1 VRTPSNY
8 WQSSDKRQIN
18 QKTSVEEAEKRQNE
32 RIAPLHNQ
40 NTTNDSTPNTSS
52 YGTCWKCSNAI
63 AIPGLT
69 ANYCPTCGWIVN
81 RSKQQ
86 KGLGQ

>member
-1 VRTPSNY
+1 MIRSP
-8 WQSSDKRQIN
+8 I
-18 QKTSVEEAEKRQNE
+18 
-32 RIAPLHNQ
+32 IAPKSRNTLHLTSPELVREDWLSSGIA
-40 NTTNDSTPNTSS
+40 NTD
-52 YGTCWKCSNAI
+52 AI

-86 KGLGQ
+86 KGAGL

>member
-1 VRTPSNY
+1 MITIQPTVPREF
-8 WQSSDKRQIN
+8 
-18 QKTSVEEAEKRQNE
+18 QKPQVLA
-32 RIAPLHNQ
+32 
-40 NTTNDSTPNTSS
+40 TTSTPNTSS
-52 YGTCWKCSNAI
+52 YGTCWKCGDKI